1 MISEAKK
8 KAQAKYD
15 KTHTRAIM
23 FKFNLKTDKDILEKL
38 DEVENRQGYIKKLV
52 RDDIKKESK
61 E

>member
-1 MISEAKK
+1 MISEAQK